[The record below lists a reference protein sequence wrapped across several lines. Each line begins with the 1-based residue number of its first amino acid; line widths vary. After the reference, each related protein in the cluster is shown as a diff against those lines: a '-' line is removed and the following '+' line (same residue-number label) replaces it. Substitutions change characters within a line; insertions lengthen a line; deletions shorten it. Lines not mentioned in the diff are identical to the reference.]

1 PEPLDGPM
9 RCRDTFT
16 MRQPLPFAV
25 IVALFVGSGVA
36 VAEPKAESATKA
48 ETAKQGTSDATTV
61 LVVVDDQPITQ
72 GDLDFFMLIRSVPEE
87 QRAKLRKRYLEQLV
101 DRRVMR
107 AYLTG
112 RKVEADKLELDAQ
125 VGRIRRMIAKTG
137 DEPDKVLARLGLSE
151 KAIRAELSLNLMWQ
165 AYLGRVVTPESV
177 REYFGKH
184 RRELDGTEIRASQIF
199 LHIEAPRGIEQI
211 ERAREKLK
219 QIRAELVAN
228 KMTFAEAARKYSESP
243 TREKGGDLGFFPY
256 RGKMPTAFTQVVFQ
270 LKLGEMSEPFITPFG
285 AHLAKVIELKA
296 GAASLSLED
305 VRPAVLSRMSSEL
318 WNETLAAERAKANIR
333 WMVDNTETPK
343 P

>member
-1 PEPLDGPM
+1 
-9 RCRDTFT
+9 

-25 IVALFVGSGVA
+25 IMALFVCSGVA

-48 ETAKQGTSDATTV
+48 ETPKQGASDATTV

-72 GDLDFFMLIRSVPEE
+72 GDVDFFMLIRSVPEE
-87 QRAKLRKRYLEQLV
+87 QRAKSRKRYLEQLV

-125 VGRIRRMIAKTG
+125 VGRIRRMISKNG

-151 KAIRAELSLNLMWQ
+151 KAIRAELALNLMWQ
-165 AYLGRVVTPESV
+165 AYFGRVVTPDSV
-177 REYFGKH
+177 REYFEKH
-184 RRELDGTEIRASQIF
+184 RREFDGSEVRASQIF
-199 LHIEAPRGIEQI
+199 LNIEAPRGTEQI
-211 ERAREKLK
+211 ERAKDKLK
-219 QIRAELVAN
+219 QIRADLVAN

-256 RGKMPTAFTQVVFQ
+256 RGKMPIAFTQVVFQ

-285 AHLAKVIELKA
+285 AHLAIVTEVKA
-296 GAASLSLED
+296 GTATLSLED
-305 VRPAVLSRMSSEL
+305 ARPAVLSRMSNEL
-318 WNETLAAERAKANIR
+318 WNETVAAERAKANIR
-333 WMVDNTETPK
+333 WMVDK
-343 P
+343 PDASRQ